1 MLTYE
6 LNLKSSTMK
15 LQDHKIISIKF
26 LLWFHVMH
34 TCQINNSKI
43 SNPRGVCHAI
53 FYADNNFLLTKI
65 DI

>member
-34 TCQINNSKI
+34 TCHVIIARFKI
-43 SNPRGVCHAI
+43 LEGSVML
-53 FYADNNFLLTKI
+53 FYADNSFLLTKI